1 MGRLTGKTA
10 LVTGGTTGIGFATA
24 KLFLAEGARVAIIG
38 QDSERVASAAKELGS
53 EVLAICADVSSASE
67 MANAAKTLKAEFGSL
82 DVLFANAGIAKPMP
96 FSDVDEANI
105 NDQVDV
111 NFKGVIYIIQST
123 LSLLKN
129 PSSVIIT
136 STTMIE
142 KGVAGMS
149 VYAATKAAVRSLART
164 LSAELVSRGIRV
176 NTISPGLIE
185 TPIYGK
191 LGLPQETVSTWAGQ
205 LMTKVPA
212 SRFGQSDEV
221 ARAVL
226 FLASDDSSYMLGEN
240 LLFDGGMSTI

>member
-67 MANAAKTLKAEFGSL
+67 MANAAKTLKAELGSL

-136 STTMIE
+136 STSMIE
-142 KGVAGMS
+142 KGVVGMS

-191 LGLPQETVSTWAGQ
+191 LGLPQETVSAWAGQ
-205 LMTKVPA
+205 LMAKVPA

-240 LLFDGGMSTI
+240 ILFDGGMSTI